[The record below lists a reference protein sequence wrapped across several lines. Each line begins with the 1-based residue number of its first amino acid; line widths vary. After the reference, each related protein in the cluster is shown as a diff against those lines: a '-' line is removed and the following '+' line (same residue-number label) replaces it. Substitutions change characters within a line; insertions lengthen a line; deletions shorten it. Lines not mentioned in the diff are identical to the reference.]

1 LYWFGI
7 EEIGFGLTGIAW
19 SRRSR
24 FLPDSNVFELSK
36 LGLTWLEWLGMEE
49 VGFGLTGMFGTEKS
63 VLALPAVKAV
73 LGKSKNKFWPA

>member
-1 LYWFGI
+1 
-7 EEIGFGLTGIAW
+7 
-19 SRRSR
+19 
-24 FLPDSNVFELSK
+24 
-36 LGLTWLEWLGMEE
+36 MEE